1 MNLNPPVY
9 CVTHQNPERRNRM
22 SHRFTELKIPARFV
36 ESPGDCMAGHLAAL
50 EQFSNTAE
58 MTAIVMEDDVMLR
71 RDYAKH
77 VGMITAAFHAA
88 SLDVL
93 MLGYLWPFPARYEI
107 QGSWIPECFPQKI
120 TPFAFFGY
128 PDDIWG
134 AQMYMISRSHAQHV
148 ITGYG
153 NHTGYEQ
160 RSLSDPTMIPWSP
173 DWIITKTGHRALSVP
188 MLGIEEGV
196 PSGGDE
202 FTHDYRAK
210 TFTSNYD
217 PNIHI

>member
-1 MNLNPPVY
+1 
-9 CVTHQNPERRNRM
+9 M
-22 SHRFTELKIPARFV
+22 SHRFTELDIPAQFIN
-36 ESPGDCMAGHLAAL
+36 SPGSCMAGHLAAL
-50 EQFSNTAE
+50 EQFSNSPEPVAV
-58 MTAIVMEDDVMLR
+58 VMEDDVMLR
-71 RDYAKH
+71 RDYARH
-77 VGMITAAFHAA
+77 IPMITAAFNSAN
-88 SLDVL
+88 LDVL

-107 QGSWIPECFPQKI
+107 QGSWMPELFPQKI

-134 AQMYMISRSHAQHV
+134 AQMYMINRSHAQN
-148 ITGYG
+148 IIAGYG
-153 NHTGYEQ
+153 VHTGYEQ
-160 RSLSDPTMIPWSP
+160 RSLADSTMIPWSP

-210 TFTSNYD
+210 TFESNYD
-217 PNIHI
+217 PLIHI